1 MNFVTFP
8 IAARAGGGFPRYLG
22 EMTRRQPAG
31 IGLFPARTGGGCN
44 RVDSAV
50 RLAYNAA
57 MADKIKAVV
66 LAAGKS
72 TRMRS
77 DISKVLH
84 PVLGREIIRYLL
96 DSLAGCGLK
105 AEDVT
110 VVVGENQPEIEKALG
125 AGFVYARQHEAL
137 GTAHALL
144 SASAQVAGHEGGLL
158 VLVGDNPY
166 VGAAELRRLIDRHQ
180 RSAAACTFI
189 SAVFAGDI
197 PPFGR
202 IVRDGQGRVE
212 RIVEEKDASP
222 EERRIREV
230 NASIYLFDNRIVFPL
245 LTGIGNDNA
254 KKEYYLT
261 DIIAILR
268 RQGLGVE
275 AFQADDSDIAIGIND
290 RRDLQRAQAKFNR
303 RHQQQL
309 LDGGVTIL
317 QPETVTV
324 EHDVQVGR
332 DSVIHPCTYLGAG
345 TRIGCRCTIGPF
357 ACLKNARVG
366 DDEKREFVQ
375 EQG

>member
-1 MNFVTFP
+1 
-8 IAARAGGGFPRYLG
+8 
-22 EMTRRQPAG
+22 
-31 IGLFPARTGGGCN
+31 
-44 RVDSAV
+44 
-50 RLAYNAA
+50 
-57 MADKIKAVV
+57 MADRIKAVV

-72 TRMRS
+72 TRMKS

-84 PVLGREIIRYLL
+84 PILGKEIIRYLL

-105 AEDVT
+105 AEDIV

-125 AGFVYARQHEAL
+125 GGFVYARQHEPL

-166 VGAAELRRLIDRHQ
+166 VTAAELRRLIDNHRQHQ
-180 RSAAACTFI
+180 ASCTFI

-202 IVRDGQGRVE
+202 IVRDGQARVE

-230 NASIYLFDNRIVFPL
+230 NASIYLFDNPVVFPL
-245 LTGIGNDNA
+245 LSSIGNGNA

-268 RQGLGVE
+268 RRGLGVE
-275 AFQADDSDIAIGIND
+275 AVQAGDSDIAIGIND
-290 RRDLQRAQAKFNR
+290 RHDLQLAQAKFNR

-309 LDGGVTIL
+309 LENGVTIL
-317 QPETVTV
+317 QPETVTI

-332 DSVIHPCTYLGAG
+332 DSVIYPCTYLGAG
-345 TRIGCRCTIGPF
+345 TRIGCHCSIGPF
-357 ACLKNARVG
+357 ACLMNARVPDG
-366 DDEKREFVQ
+366 GKREFVK

>member
-1 MNFVTFP
+1 LDHFFRSDSFV
-8 IAARAGGGFPRYLG
+8 A
-22 EMTRRQPAG
+22 
-31 IGLFPARTGGGCN
+31 
-44 RVDSAV
+44 VDFWLWEPYYRS
-50 RLAYNAA
+50 
-57 MADKIKAVV
+57 MEKGIKAVV

-84 PVLGREIIRYLL
+84 PILGREIIRYLL

-105 AEDVT
+105 EKDVI

-125 AGFVYARQHEAL
+125 AGFIYARQHEPL

-166 VGAAELRRLIDRHQ
+166 VSAAELQRLIDRHQ
-180 RSAAACTFI
+180 RSAAACTLI
-189 SAVFAGDI
+189 SAVFAGEI

-202 IVRDGQGRVE
+202 IVRDGQGLVE

-222 EERRIREV
+222 QERRIREV

-245 LTGIGNDNA
+245 LTRIGNDNA

-275 AFQADDSDIAIGIND
+275 AFHAGDSDIAIGIND
-290 RRDLQRAQAKFNR
+290 RRDLQLAQAKFNR

-309 LDGGVTIL
+309 LEGGVTIL

-332 DSVIHPCTYLGAG
+332 DSVIYPCTYLGAG
-345 TRIGCRCTIGPF
+345 TRIGRRCAIGPF
-357 ACLKNARVG
+357 ACLKNVSVSDG
-366 DDEKREFVQ
+366 EKREFVM

>member
-1 MNFVTFP
+1 
-8 IAARAGGGFPRYLG
+8 
-22 EMTRRQPAG
+22 
-31 IGLFPARTGGGCN
+31 
-44 RVDSAV
+44 
-50 RLAYNAA
+50 
-57 MADKIKAVV
+57 MADRIKAVV

-72 TRMRS
+72 TRMKS

-84 PVLGREIIRYLL
+84 PILGKEIIRYLL

-105 AEDVT
+105 AEDIV

-125 AGFVYARQHEAL
+125 GGFVYARQHEPL

-166 VGAAELRRLIDRHQ
+166 VTAAELRRLIDNHRQHQ
-180 RSAAACTFI
+180 ASCTFI

-202 IVRDGQGRVE
+202 IVRDGQARVE

-230 NASIYLFDNRIVFPL
+230 NASIYLFDNPVVFPL
-245 LTGIGNDNA
+245 LSSIGNGNA

-268 RQGLGVE
+268 RRGLGVE
-275 AFQADDSDIAIGIND
+275 AVQAGDSDIAIGIND
-290 RRDLQRAQAKFNR
+290 RRDLQLAQAKFNR
-303 RHQQQL
+303 RNQQQL
-309 LDGGVTIL
+309 LENGVTIL
-317 QPETVTV
+317 QPETVTI

-332 DSVIHPCTYLGAG
+332 DSVIYPCTYLGAG
-345 TRIGCRCTIGPF
+345 TRIGCHCSIGPF
-357 ACLKNARVG
+357 ACLMNARVPDG
-366 DDEKREFVQ
+366 GKREFVK